1 MEPEIVVIASDPA
14 PAPQQAPRPLPTA
27 PVPTKVRRYAE
38 RQFQRYDTNGD
49 GVIDEAEQRQ
59 MKGNPLAPDYDA
71 DGSISL
77 EELTAYTADF
87 GRHRR
92 MRLTGTM
99 MDEAVAA
106 LPPLYIPTAERDA
119 MAAAQ
124 AAARQQAAQQ
134 AAQQG
139 QALPVALVGGP
150 GETNSEAVEE
160 PEAEEESDAPEETAE
175 VTPAGAPSSS
185 KRFVTPPS
193 RLAGVPDWF
202 RAKDT
207 DGDGQLTLAEYAP
220 NSEKALLEQFSRYD
234 RNNDGVLTAPECP
247 K

>member
-1 MEPEIVVIASDPA
+1 MVPTPA
-14 PAPQQAPRPLPTA
+14 FQRAPRPLPTD
-27 PVPTKVRRYAE
+27 PVSTKVRRYAE
-38 RQFQRYDTNGD
+38 RQFQRYDANGD

-59 MKGNPLAPDYDA
+59 MKGNPLSADYDA
-71 DGSISL
+71 DGSISE

-124 AAARQQAAQQ
+124 AAMRQQAAQQ
-134 AAQQG
+134 RAVQQG
-139 QALPVALVGGP
+139 QAVPVALVGEP
-150 GETNSEAVEE
+150 AKTNPEAAEE
-160 PEAEEESDAPEETAE
+160 PEAGEETDAPGETAE
-175 VTPAGAPSSS
+175 VTPAGPPSSS
-185 KRFVTPPS
+185 KRFVTPPA
-193 RLAGVPDWF
+193 RTAGVPDWF
-202 RAKDT
+202 RGKDT

-220 NSEKALLEQFSRYD
+220 NSEKTLLDQFARYD
-234 RNNDGVLTAPECP
+234 RNNDGVLTASECP
-247 K
+247 KQ